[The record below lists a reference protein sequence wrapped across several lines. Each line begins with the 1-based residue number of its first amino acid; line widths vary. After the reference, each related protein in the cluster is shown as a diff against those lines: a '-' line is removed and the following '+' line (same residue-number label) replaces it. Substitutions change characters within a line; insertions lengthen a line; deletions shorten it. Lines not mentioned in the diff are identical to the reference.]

1 MVEPSKFHVLPDPLG
16 DRKCK
21 SHECPANQPLDHN
34 VLFPPAGNVLYD
46 WPSKLILLNILQ
58 L

>member
-46 WPSKLILLNILQ
+46 
-58 L
+58 